1 MLHIYLARNGSYRAE
16 PLLRAGYQA
25 QGNSMEW
32 LLDITTAASDPE
44 YLLSTVRESDW
55 ILKSQRSQLLAHIL
69 ELVRSK
75 AQAHPGEDTWELDQ
89 AESNLISS
97 LLDDKKFAETRAELS
112 RIPDQKRRTSPW
124 LGADLRIADAD
135 GSLARLIAQ
144 WRKHPESA
152 PASND
157 LRNAVNL
164 LSEPSKR
171 IVLRF
176 VYEQRCV

>member
-1 MLHIYLARNGSYRAE
+1 VYKR
-16 PLLRAGYQA
+16 Q
-25 QGNSMEW
+25 
-32 LLDITTAASDPE
+32 
-44 YLLSTVRESDW
+44 
-55 ILKSQRSQLLAHIL
+55 
-69 ELVRSK
+69 
-75 AQAHPGEDTWELDQ
+75 
-89 AESNLISS
+89 
-97 LLDDKKFAETRAELS
+97 AETRAELS

-176 VYEQRCV
+176 VYEQALDARQLTAPNFLGLAAIDLDENNTPGAVTLLKRLTLVSRDPYADADASANRCV